1 MRATA
6 YRWTAPCPTPVAL
19 RRAPPMSCPGMCA
32 SLSGRAMFV
41 TAAGRSGV
49 PGSAAPA
56 MDADSLSVDG
66 LWRSA
71 TAHSSARRGVSRHSD
86 TARAKVWEAY
96 VWVDDR
102 NEHIGCFA
110 TEAEASA
117 AYEGRCAEL
126 SRDPNPTLTSEFL
139 GVSWDKT
146 NGKWRAK
153 IRVGAVGVQLKSFA
167 ESDEAAAAAVYA
179 GARAARDGLREAGMP
194 DAKIGQC
201 LKKDVKGLKWREKLI
216 ARCRR
221 EEVVLSQNEQGR
233 WSHTWSWK

>member
-1 MRATA
+1 M
-6 YRWTAPCPTPVAL
+6 
-19 RRAPPMSCPGMCA
+19 G
-32 SLSGRAMFV
+32 
-41 TAAGRSGV
+41 
-49 PGSAAPA
+49 
-56 MDADSLSVDG
+56 
-66 LWRSA
+66 
-71 TAHSSARRGVSRHSD
+71 
-86 TARAKVWEAY
+86 
-96 VWVDDR
+96 DDIK
-102 NEHIGCFA
+102 EHIGCFA

-194 DAKIGQC
+194 DAKIVQC